1 MQKNLAF
8 GTASNPIRHAET
20 LACDIPRGPR
30 KVTTGN
36 VGNAANLI
44 FLRHDAPATPS
55 KG

>member
-8 GTASNPIRHAET
+8 GTASNSIRHAET
-20 LACDIPRGPR
+20 LAC
-30 KVTTGN
+30 
-36 VGNAANLI
+36 GNAANLI